1 MGKHS
6 GSAFETGK
14 GWPTRRLRDAEVSC
28 KIRRGRSHRVR
39 RRRRDAR
46 VRECPTCAPCRHGPL
61 QRVHSSRRPTNET
74 PALERTSP
82 VSRFSLSRRR
92 SGRCPAG
99 SRGNSP
105 SVLRPSLSRLG
116 RSSDIED
123 EMRAS
128 QVATRAR
135 NRPSPRAPAYT
146 SLAFRA
152 RPPFQTVYRISGYVQ
167 PANRRTIVLS
177 YHLAAGSCGSSV

>member
-14 GWPTRRLRDAEVSC
+14 VWPTRRLRDAEVSC
-28 KIRRGRSHRVR
+28 KIRRGRSDRAR

-46 VRECPTCAPCRHGPL
+46 VRECPMCAPRRHGPL
-61 QRVHSSRRPTNET
+61 QRILSSHRPTNRT

-99 SRGNSP
+99 SRGNWP

-116 RSSDIED
+116 RSSDLED

-128 QVATRAR
+128 RVATRAR

-152 RPPFQTVYRISGYVQ
+152 RPRVPDSFAAFSGVL
-167 PANRRTIVLS
+167 PANPDDSRS
-177 YHLAAGSCGSSV
+177 